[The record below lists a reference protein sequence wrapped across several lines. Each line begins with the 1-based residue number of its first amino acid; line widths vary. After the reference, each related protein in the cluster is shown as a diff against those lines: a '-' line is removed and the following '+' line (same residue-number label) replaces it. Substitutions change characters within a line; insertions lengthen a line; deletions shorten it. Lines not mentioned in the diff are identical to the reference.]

1 MKITRIVIDNYKS
14 IKHIDIMLSNKVN
27 AFIGENS
34 VGKSNILS
42 AIEWMLGPV
51 YPSFNNFSREDYYKG
66 DMSLRVNIEVHF
78 DDGNYLQLTNV
89 WSDSHGRTKSGLN
102 YNGNQYISDDLRQ
115 RYISAFIGADRK
127 VNDNPASNRWTLL
140 GRLLRDINER
150 FSQEKMIDP
159 ITGEEIGKSDYFKYQ
174 MEAMRDSV
182 LFSVVD
188 DDGNNMME
196 QFVDI
201 LRTETASQ
209 LGRELSEF
217 NVDLNMYDP
226 WNLFRTLQIMV
237 NEEDTG
243 LTFRASELGM
253 GVQASITIAILKAYS
268 KLKLNNN
275 TPIIIDEPEL
285 FLHPQGRRNFYKI
298 ITDLADSGTQVIL
311 TTHSSEFISLAR
323 FNEIYVVRKNR
334 DRGTYI
340 RNADPDRFIV
350 DLQQR
355 HPAIKTNTSELM
367 LEYLNAYEGTGDS
380 QRASEAMFA
389 RKAIL
394 VEGES
399 EVLILPYFFDLLGY
413 NYIRNGITIVRCG
426 GKSEID
432 RFYRLYS
439 EFGIPC
445 FVIFDGDYQNLGQDD
460 EKSTIA
466 KNKGILNLFGITDDF
481 PDNNVHDNFLGFKY
495 RLEENLEI
503 GDVGNAKALKLYKRV
518 RASITSTNQVPKW
531 VSEVIDKI
539 DALPSEAN
547 SILIQPLKSKAQSLF
562 SEFIF

>member
-1 MKITRIVIDNYKS
+1 MMRITRIVIDNYKS
-14 IKHIDIMLSNKVN
+14 IKHIDINLSSKVN

-66 DMSLRVNIEVHF
+66 DVTLRVSITVYF
-78 DDGNYLQLTNV
+78 DDGNYLQLTNK
-89 WSDSHGRTKSGLN
+89 WYDRYQNEKSGLN
-102 YNGNQYISDDLRQ
+102 INGGYVTDNVRQ
-115 RYISAFIGADRK
+115 KYTSAFIGADRK

-150 FSQEKMIDP
+150 FAAETMTDP
-159 ITGEEIGKSDYFKYQ
+159 ISGEQLSKSDYFKRN
-174 MEAMRDSV
+174 METMRDNV
-182 LFSVVD
+182 LFSVED

-196 QFVDI
+196 QFVNI

-209 LGRELSEF
+209 LGREPSDF

-298 ITDLADSGTQVIL
+298 ISELADSGTQVIL

-323 FNEIYVVRKNR
+323 FDEIFVVRKNKEK
-334 DRGTYI
+334 GTYI
-340 RNADPDRFIV
+340 RNADPQRFLE
-350 DLQQR
+350 DLKQR
-355 HPAIKTNTSELM
+355 HPQVKTNTSDLM

-413 NYIRNGITIVRCG
+413 NYIRKGITIVRCG

-445 FVIFDGDYQNLGQDD
+445 FIVFDGDYQNLGGGD
-460 EKSTIA
+460 EKSTID
-466 KNKGILNLFGITDDF
+466 KNKGILGLFGITDDF
-481 PDNNVHDNFLGFKY
+481 PDDNVHDRFLGFKY
-495 RLEENLEI
+495 RLEENLGI
-503 GDVGNAKALKLYKRV
+503 GDVGNDKALKLYKRV
-518 RASITSTNQVPKW
+518 RSSIITKEQVPEW
-531 VSEVIDKI
+531 VKKVIDKI
-539 DALPSEAN
+539 DSLPSEAP
-547 SILIQPLKSKAQSLF
+547 SILKEAPKDVSNPNTPF
-562 SEFIF
+562 GF

>member
-1 MKITRIVIDNYKS
+1 MMRITRIIIDNYKS
-14 IKHIDIMLSNKVN
+14 IKHIDINLSPKVS

-66 DMSLRVNIEVHF
+66 DVTLIVNITVYF
-78 DDGNYLQLTNV
+78 DDGNYLQLTNK
-89 WSDSHGRTKSGLN
+89 WYDRYQNEKSGLN
-102 YNGNQYISDDLRQ
+102 YNGNQYISDDVRQ
-115 RYISAFIGADRK
+115 KYISAFIGADRR

-150 FSQEKMIDP
+150 FAAETMIDP
-159 ITGEEIGKSDYFKYQ
+159 QTGEILSKSDYFKHN
-174 MEAMRDSV
+174 MESIRDNV
-182 LFSVVD
+182 LFSVKD

-196 QFVDI
+196 QFVNI

-209 LGRELSEF
+209 LGREPSDF

-268 KLKLNNN
+268 RLKLNNN

-285 FLHPQGRRNFYKI
+285 FLHPQGRRNFYRI
-298 ITDLADSGTQVIL
+298 ITELAESGTQVIL

-323 FNEIYVVRKNR
+323 FNEIFVVRKSR
-334 DRGTYI
+334 DNGTYI
-340 RNADPDRFIV
+340 RNALPERFLE
-350 DLQQR
+350 DLQIR
-355 HPAIKTNTSELM
+355 HPSVKTNATELM

-413 NYIRNGITIVRCG
+413 NYVRKGITIVRCG

-445 FVIFDGDYQNLGQDD
+445 YIIFDGDYQNLGKDD
-460 EKSTIA
+460 EKSTID
-466 KNKGILNLFGITDDF
+466 KNKGILSLFGISDSF
-481 PDNNVHDNFLGFKY
+481 PDNNVHDSFLGFKY
-495 RLEENLEI
+495 RLEENLGI
-503 GDVGNAKALKLYKRV
+503 GDVGKDKALKLFKRV
-518 RASITSTNQVPKW
+518 RNTIKSNDQVPDW
-531 VSEVIDKI
+531 VSEIITKI
-539 DALPSEAN
+539 DSLPSEAS
-547 SILIQPLKSKAQSLF
+547 SILKEAPRSKSNSDSLF
-562 SEFIF
+562 GF

>member
-1 MKITRIVIDNYKS
+1 MRITRIVIDNYKS
-14 IKHIDIMLSNKVN
+14 INHIDINLSQKVN
-27 AFIGENS
+27 TFIGENS

-51 YPSFNNFSREDYYKG
+51 YPSFNNFSKEDFFKG
-66 DMSLRVNIEVHF
+66 DSSLRVNIEVHF
-78 DDGNYLQLTNV
+78 DDGNYLQLTNK
-89 WSDSHGRTKSGLN
+89 WYYYNNEKSGLN
-102 YNGNQYISDDLRQ
+102 FNGNQYISDDVRQ
-115 RYISAFIGADRK
+115 KYTSAFIGADRR

-150 FSQEKMIDP
+150 FSAEMMIDP
-159 ITGEEIGKSDYFKYQ
+159 VTGEQLSKSKYFKQ
-174 MEAMRDSV
+174 NMESIKDNV
-182 LFSVVD
+182 LFSVKD

-209 LGRELSEF
+209 LGREPSDF

-268 KLKLNNN
+268 RLKLNNN

-298 ITDLADSGTQVIL
+298 ITELAESGTQVIL

-323 FNEIYVVRKNR
+323 FNEIFVVRKSR
-334 DRGTYI
+334 DKGTYI
-340 RNADPDRFIV
+340 RNASPERFLV
-350 DLQQR
+350 DLQIR
-355 HPAIKTNTSELM
+355 HPSVKTNTNDLM

-399 EVLILPYFFDLLGY
+399 EVLILPYFFDLLEY
-413 NYIRNGITIVRCG
+413 NYIRKGITIVRCG

-445 FVIFDGDYQNLGQDD
+445 FIIFDGDYQNLGNSD
-460 EKSTIA
+460 EKSTID
-466 KNKGILNLFGITDDF
+466 KNKGILGLFGITDEF
-481 PDNNVHDNFLGFKY
+481 PDNNVHDRFIGFKY
-495 RLEENLEI
+495 RLEENLGI
-503 GDVGNAKALKLYKRV
+503 GDVGNAKALKLYRRV
-518 RASITSTNQVPKW
+518 RDTIKSREQVPDW
-531 VSEVIDKI
+531 VSEIITKI
-539 DALPSEAN
+539 DSLPSEAC
-547 SILIQPLKSKAQSLF
+547 SILKEGPKAKSKSDLLLGF
-562 SEFIF
+562 